1 MHAYS
6 IVTPLSEKVMSLSG
20 FPVFLSNFISA
31 FPFYYSLMENL
42 ATRDPVWRENGTQFV
57 TSVSKLLER
66 LLDYRTVIQVRTAF
80 DLLKLLKFCE
90 ALSVDRNLDEETNFS
105 FSGFY

>member
-20 FPVFLSNFISA
+20 FPVLLSNFISA
-31 FPFYYSLMENL
+31 FPYYYSLMENL

-66 LLDYRTVIQVRTAF
+66 LLDYRTVIQVRT
-80 DLLKLLKFCE
+80 DSLRLLIFSL
-90 ALSVDRNLDEETNFS
+90 TINFELAS
-105 FSGFY
+105 KPILYIKRL

>member
-20 FPVFLSNFISA
+20 FPVLLSNFISA

-66 LLDYRTVIQVRTAF
+66 LLDYRTVIQVRT
-80 DLLKLLKFCE
+80 DSLRLLIFSLTIKFE
-90 ALSVDRNLDEETNFS
+90 LASKPIST
-105 FSGFY
+105 

>member
-66 LLDYRTVIQVRTAF
+66 LLDYRTVIQVR
-80 DLLKLLKFCE
+80 LLTL
-90 ALSVDRNLDEETNFS
+90 
-105 FSGFY
+105 

>member
-1 MHAYS
+1 
-6 IVTPLSEKVMSLSG
+6 
-20 FPVFLSNFISA
+20 
-31 FPFYYSLMENL
+31 MENL

-80 DLLKLLKFCE
+80 DFE
-90 ALSVDRNLDEETNFS
+90 AS
-105 FSGFY
+105 FSLTIKFETASKPSTHIKRFLY

>member
-20 FPVFLSNFISA
+20 FPVLLSNFISA
-31 FPFYYSLMENL
+31 FPYYYSLMENL

-66 LLDYRTVIQVRTAF
+66 LLDYRTVIQVRT
-80 DLLKLLKFCE
+80 DSLRLLIISL
-90 ALSVDRNLDEETNFS
+90 TINFELAS
-105 FSGFY
+105 KPILYIKRL

>member
-20 FPVFLSNFISA
+20 FPVLLSNFISA
-31 FPFYYSLMENL
+31 FPYYYSLMENL
-42 ATRDPVWRENGTQFV
+42 ATRDPVWRENGTHFV

-66 LLDYRTVIQVRTAF
+66 LLDYRTVIQVSTAF
-80 DLLKLLKFCE
+80 DLLRLFIFSLAIKFE
-90 ALSVDRNLDEETNFS
+90 LASKPIL
-105 FSGFY
+105 YI

>member
-20 FPVFLSNFISA
+20 FPVLLSNFISA
-31 FPFYYSLMENL
+31 FPYYYSLMENL

-66 LLDYRTVIQVRTAF
+66 LLDYRTVIQVRT
-80 DLLKLLKFCE
+80 DSLRLLIFSLTIKFE
-90 ALSVDRNLDEETNFS
+90 LASKPILYIKRL
-105 FSGFY
+105 